1 MPHPLS
7 NDLRER
13 VVAFVEAGNSC
24 HEAAA
29 HFATSVSFAVNLMA
43 LYRETGSVEA
53 RPIGG
58 KRHGKLD
65 AAEAFLLA
73 FVEGRPDVTMP
84 ELAAALLKEK
94 GIKAV
99 PQSLSR
105 WLIKKGF
112 SFKKNPAGQRTRQ
125 ARTGQG
131 AGRVE
136 RRPSAPHA

>member
-13 VVAFVEAGNSC
+13 VVAHVEAGHSC

-29 HFATSVSFAVNLMA
+29 RFDTSVSFVVNLMA
-43 LYRETGSVEA
+43 LYRQTGSVEP

-65 AAEAFLLA
+65 AAETFLLLSVA
-73 FVEGRPDVTMP
+73 RMPDITMP
-84 ELAAALLKEK
+84 ELAASLLEEE
-94 GIKAV
+94 GIEAT

-105 WLIKKGF
+105 WLIKRGL
-112 SFKKNPAGQRTRQ
+112 SFKKNSAGQRTRQ
-125 ARTGQG
+125 A
-131 AGRVE
+131 
-136 RRPSAPHA
+136 